1 MVTASAVSHIMV
13 YLELQEDAS
22 LDQKMIVTNYEK
34 FFTKSMKFSKIDIFF
49 KMAQISIFGQFL
61 TILKKTYKKLLT
73 TGSIS
78 IRVGNTDQV

>member
-22 LDQKMIVTNYEK
+22 LDQKMIVANYEK

-61 TILKKTYKKLLT
+61 TILKKTYKKLQKRMKRRL
-73 TGSIS
+73 
-78 IRVGNTDQV
+78 